1 MSLSIA
7 ANFILHVSSVAALK
21 NIKDHII
28 LLVVRP
34 ELKSRDVRI
43 KKKVNYT
50 TDYKYIKIQI
60 YCFFKSLACNFTSKT

>member
-21 NIKDHII
+21 NIKENII

-43 KKKVNYT
+43 IKKVNYT
-50 TDYKYIKIQI
+50 TDYKYIK
-60 YCFFKSLACNFTSKT
+60 Y

>member
-21 NIKDHII
+21 NIKENII

-43 KKKVNYT
+43 IKKVNYT
-50 TDYKYIKIQI
+50 TDYKYIK
-60 YCFFKSLACNFTSKT
+60 YWSTASLNP